1 MLGNTARML
10 AVAGSLFLS
19 ASPTFAQATGTMKES
34 GRPLRLGGM
43 LGATLPLGD
52 FGDVADAGF
61 HIGALGEFAQATW
74 PFALRGEVTYH
85 RHGVKDLDGNAS
97 ILSFL
102 PNIVFPFGDPA
113 STARPYVIGGLGIH
127 RVSVDIEVPG
137 VGDAEDSETKFGF
150 NVGGGF
156 NFNLAG
162 FDTFIEA
169 RFHSVTTSGSSTN
182 FIPLSFGFKF

>member
-1 MLGNTARML
+1 MLGTTARAL
-10 AVAGSLFLS
+10 AVAGALLVS
-19 ASPTFAQATGTMKES
+19 ASPVLAQAQGTMDES

-43 LGATLPLGD
+43 LGATLPIGD
-52 FGDVADAGF
+52 FGDAAEVGF
-61 HIGALGEFAQATW
+61 HIGALGEFARPTW
-74 PFALRGEVTYH
+74 PFAFRGEVTYH
-85 RHGVKDLDGNAS
+85 RHGVKDVDGNAS
-97 ILSFL
+97 VLSFV

-113 STARPYVIGGLGIH
+113 ATARPYLIGGVGIH
-127 RVSVDIEVPG
+127 RVSIDIDVPG
-137 VGDAEDSETKFGF
+137 FGDAEDSETKFGF

-169 RFHSVTTSGSSTN
+169 RFHSVLTSGSSTN

>member
-1 MLGNTARML
+1 MFGTTARVL
-10 AVAGSLFLS
+10 AVAGALALS
-19 ASPTFAQATGTMKES
+19 ASPMLAQARGTMDES

-52 FGDVADAGF
+52 FGDVAEAGF
-61 HIGALGEFAQATW
+61 HIGALGEFAQPTW
-74 PFALRGEVTYH
+74 PFALRGEITYH
-85 RHGVKDLDGNAS
+85 RNGAKDFDGNAS
-97 ILSFL
+97 VLSFV

-113 STARPYVIGGLGIH
+113 ATARPYIIGGVGIH

-137 VGDAEDSETKFGF
+137 FPDAEESETKFGF

-169 RFHSVTTSGSSTN
+169 RFHSVLTSESSTN